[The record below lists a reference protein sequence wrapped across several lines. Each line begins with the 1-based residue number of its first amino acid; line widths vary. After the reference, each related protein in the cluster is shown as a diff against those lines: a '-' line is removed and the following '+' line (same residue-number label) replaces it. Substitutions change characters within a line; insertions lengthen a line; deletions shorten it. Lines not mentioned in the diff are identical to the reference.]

1 MSRSLNRVREVIKKV
16 RHIQEV
22 ANDKGK
28 GATKYITDRCN
39 AIAKG
44 EHERLNVIVDNQTG
58 ELLSKPACS
67 YRYYSQLMENYRNG
81 VKALGF
87 KHHAIERHIN
97 AFIRKY
103 GDNKDGLAKKL
114 DPSLP
119 IEELRDNV
127 ILLRSEAVTGS
138 GFRSDLLNLKI
149 EHHAYYMFEPKGA
162 IKDWISDDDK
172 KQLNKK
178 LHSQILVNPDWV
190 KNLSSDLLTRKEPST
205 SDLCIGIALATGRR
219 LTEVMKT
226 ATLRVVDDKTLL
238 FSGQL
243 KTKNRHLFEEI
254 APYKVPSMIKAEVVL
269 KALNKLRKITGKD
282 KLKYND
288 VLGDTVD
295 STVDSGD
302 TKDYYHNRA
311 VHKKYESTMNRAMRS
326 LLQNGH
332 FSLKD
337 CRALYT
343 EVTYDDHKKEGE
355 ARSAY
360 RHRVLG
366 HSLIETQLHYEAFSL
381 DSSVKSIKLVEKEN
395 DGEITDLQKSL
406 VEYLEKADSNVL
418 GYARAPKIAVMH
430 EWLKSEVSNGLKLEQ
445 ITPSYIRRHCLFDGK
460 QLNLN
465 TIKKY
470 VVEFIQLDQYKPP
483 KEKAKKPKN
492 KKAKAIFELEERI
505 EEIQYRTESIAD
517 ERVELEDELDSLKD
531 RMNEIESEDEELELE
546 DESLTGELEELQ
558 LKLEELQDEAESEA
572 EENEELDDV
581 DATHWPDAD
590 DIDVQIKK
598 DGKKWHVWTSVNGE
612 VFEIWE
618 AGSKA
623 KAIKELRMY
632 YKKCIISK

>member
-1 MSRSLNRVREVIKKV
+1 MSRSLNRVKEVVNKV
-16 RHIQEV
+16 RHIQEE
-22 ANDKGK
+22 ADKKDKG
-28 GATKYITDRCN
+28 AAKYLTDRCN
-39 AIAKG
+39 TIAKG
-44 EHERLNVIVDNQTG
+44 EHERLNVIVDHQTG
-58 ELLSKPACS
+58 ELLSEPACS

-87 KHHAIERHIN
+87 KHHAIERHVN

-103 GDNKDGLAKKL
+103 GAKKDGLAKKL

-119 IEELRDNV
+119 IEKLRDNI
-127 ILLRSEAVTGS
+127 ILLRSDTVTGS
-138 GFRSDLLNLKI
+138 DFRSDLLSLRI

-162 IKDWISDDDK
+162 IKDWVRDDDK

-178 LHSQILVNPDWV
+178 LHSQILVNPEWV
-190 KNLSSDLLTRKEPST
+190 KNLARDLLTKKEPST

-226 ATLRVVDDKTLL
+226 ATLKAVDDKTLL
-238 FSGQL
+238 FGGQL

-254 APYKVPSMIKAEVVL
+254 APYKVPSMVDAEIVV
-269 KALNKLRKITGKD
+269 KALARLRKDTGKD
-282 KLKYND
+282 QLRYNN
-288 VLGDTVD
+288 VLGETIESEVKA
-295 STVDSGD
+295 GD
-302 TKDYYHNRA
+302 IKDYDHNRA
-311 VHKKYESTMNRAMRS
+311 VHKKYESTMNRAVRS

-343 EVTYDDHKKEGE
+343 EVTYEDHAKEGE

-366 HSLIETQLHYEAFSL
+366 HSLIETQLHYEAFRL
-381 DSSVKSIKLVEKEN
+381 DSSVAGIKLVEKDN
-395 DGEITDLQKSL
+395 DEEMTDLQKSL
-406 VEYLEKADSNVL
+406 VEYLEKADADVL

-430 EWLKSEVSNGLKLEQ
+430 EWLKAEVANGLKLEQ

-470 VVEFIQLDQYKPP
+470 VEEFIQLAQYVPP
-483 KEKAKKPKN
+483 KPKAKKPTD

-505 EEIQYRTESIAD
+505 EEIQYRAESIAD
-517 ERVELEDELDSLKD
+517 EREELKGELESLKD
-531 RMNEIESEDEELELE
+531 RMNEIEQEDEELELE

-558 LKLEELQDEAESEA
+558 AKLEDLQAELEEEQEQEQEQEEAKEPE
-572 EENEELDDV
+572 
-581 DATHWPDAD
+581 WPDAD
-590 DIDVQIKK
+590 EIEVKSEK
-598 DGKKWHVWTSVNGE
+598 DGKLWHVWAHVNGK
-612 VFEIWE
+612 VFEQWT
-618 AGSKA
+618 GGRKNQ
-623 KAIKELRMY
+623 AIKELRIY
-632 YKKCIISK
+632 YKKSIISE